1 MEYDSLFK
9 QLLKAFF
16 QYFMELMF
24 PNEAQ
29 RIQWELI
36 EFLDTEEHAQTDE
49 GQSFHRNAD
58 LVVKVATFN
67 GADELFL
74 IHVEIE
80 NPWRGNFPAR
90 MFEYSMLIRLRH
102 RLPIFPIALCPERG
116 TKPFEVE
123 SYREEIFGHE
133 LLTYN
138 YFHIGLSGLSVANY
152 WSDDNPVSWA
162 FSALMDRG
170 DKDKIQLMIE
180 CYRRI
185 HESGL
190 EDNEKSLLVNF
201 TRTYNQLTPA
211 EAATLRERLDGASN
225 QGVREMEYSYFG
237 QARQEGWQEG
247 QQEGQQEGRQEGMH
261 LMLLEML
268 QEKFGELPLV
278 ITDQVRAIESQ
289 DELTTLAT
297 RVRHAESLADL
308 GLNGTA

>member
-9 QLLKAFF
+9 QLLKGFF

-29 RIQWELI
+29 RIQWESI

-58 LVVKVATFN
+58 LVVKVATLN

-80 NPWRGNFPAR
+80 NPWRETLRYR
-90 MFEYSMLIRLRH
+90 MFEYFMFVRLRH
-102 RLPIFPIALCPERG
+102 RLPVFPIALCPERR

-138 YFHIGLSGLSVANY
+138 YFHIGLSGLSVADY

-170 DKDKIQLMIE
+170 DEDKIFQYFMELMFP
-180 CYRRI
+180 
-185 HESGL
+185 
-190 EDNEKSLLVNF
+190 NEAQRN
-201 TRTYNQLTPA
+201 RCQPA
-211 EAATLRERLDGASN
+211 IVVYTV
-225 QGVREMEYSYFG
+225 GV
-237 QARQEGWQEG
+237 
-247 QQEGQQEGRQEGMH
+247 H
-261 LMLLEML
+261 
-268 QEKFGELPLV
+268 
-278 ITDQVRAIESQ
+278 
-289 DELTTLAT
+289 
-297 RVRHAESLADL
+297 
-308 GLNGTA
+308 